1 MDTMSQLIGKALP
14 HDFTKP
20 LVLQY
25 ASWRTLWWLDK
36 AELQSL
42 NEVQHLQIFDILAL
56 LNVMKLL
63 TFPAIQ
69 STEQKDTNK
78 TRDSG
83 GEVAQNA
90 DSLRQ
95 YRTPIPIETTVA

>member
-1 MDTMSQLIGKALP
+1 
-14 HDFTKP
+14 
-20 LVLQY
+20 
-25 ASWRTLWWLDK
+25 
-36 AELQSL
+36 
-42 NEVQHLQIFDILAL
+42 
-56 LNVMKLL
+56 MKLL

-69 STEQKDTNK
+69 STEQKDTNE

-95 YRTPIPIETTVA
+95 YRTPI